1 MILAYTLLI
10 LLLVV
15 ARFVIMRR
23 VASLERKY
31 VRVARSTDELLRAQP
46 MRPGNGNK
54 PDPYATARQAYLLG
68 QAVERRERV
77 EGRYCAWQKFGERF
91 SGLVSAVRGWKGRK
105 LPYVVGALDALLVL
119 GALDYLGYREQLSAR
134 AVVEFFTSLVTKNA

>member
-1 MILAYTLLI
+1 MILAYALLI

-46 MRPGNGNK
+46 MKPGNGNK

-77 EGRYCAWQKFGERF
+77 EARYCAWQKFAERY
-91 SGLVSAVRGWKGRK
+91 GALVAAVRGWKGRK
-105 LPYVVGALDALLVL
+105 LPYVVGALDVLLAL
-119 GALDYLGYREQLSAR
+119 GTLDYLGYHERLNAQ
-134 AVVEFFTSLVTKNA
+134 AVVDYVTALVSKSA